1 MSGTDKCSVKL
12 ALLIRWD
19 TKGGGGEEEGGSQRH
34 REDPCS
40 CPTQSKQ
47 RKMSKDAGDFEVKRT
62 ITSR

>member
-19 TKGGGGEEEGGSQRH
+19 TKGGGGEEEGGSQRR

-62 ITSR
+62 TTSR